1 MSLSDRVFD
10 FIVVGA
16 GAAGCVLASRL
27 SERSDWQVLLV
38 EAGPDAP
45 AGHEHPDILD
55 PMPVSFGNPRFSWP
69 GLRAEVGVDPG
80 DGRPRGSRHFLQG
93 FGVGGGTNINGSI
106 AFRGQPDDY
115 DTWHRLGANGWGWGE
130 VLPYFRRL
138 ENDLDCQGPLHGQ
151 GGPIVVRRNRP
162 EQLAPFSR
170 AVHQA
175 LLRQGHRPLD
185 DYNGDFEDGLGML
198 PMTNR
203 TDRRVSASTAYLD
216 AAVRRRP
223 NLLILSG
230 ARADRLLIGGGR
242 VTGVQVHTAS
252 GPLSLSGRETI
263 VSCGGIFSPALL
275 MRSGIGPGDHLS
287 ALGIEVV
294 RNLPGVG
301 ARLQNHPKIEIA
313 VHLPGRS
320 AQPAGQRDLGQNCL
334 RFSSGLDGC
343 LPHDMGMVSIN
354 KAAWHALGARIG
366 ALGVALYQPHSLG
379 QVQLASAD
387 PGDMPSVKFNLL
399 SDERDFERM
408 RQGLAFAAR
417 VLSEPGV
424 LAVRHQ
430 AFMPQGG
437 LVQKL
442 APRNGR
448 NAVLAQAIRGLL
460 DIAPLRK
467 AALGPRALDT
477 QALADD
483 PQALREIVRAHTGL
497 SHHVSGTCRMGRDDD
512 PGAVTEPSGRV
523 RGVQGLRVADAS
535 LFPVIVRAGM
545 YLPVMMVAE
554 KLAEH
559 IRRER

>member
-1 MSLSDRVFD
+1 MSLADRVFD

-27 SERSDWQVLLV
+27 SERPEGQVLLV

-45 AGHEHPDILD
+45 PGREHPDILD
-55 PMPVSFGNPRFSWP
+55 PLPVSFGNPRFAWA
-69 GLRAEVGVDPG
+69 GLQAEVGVDPG
-80 DGRPRGSRHFLQG
+80 DGRPRHSRHFLQG

-115 DTWHRLGANGWGWGE
+115 DTWHRMGANGWGWGE

-138 ENDLDCQGPLHGQ
+138 ENDLDCAGPLHGQ
-151 GGPIVVRRNRP
+151 DGPIVVRRHRP
-162 EQLAPFSR
+162 DELAPFSR
-170 AVHQA
+170 AVHEA

-185 DYNGDFEDGLGML
+185 DYNGDFGDGLGML

-203 TDRRVSASTAYLD
+203 PDRRVSASTAYLTET
-216 AAVRRRP
+216 VRRRP
-223 NLLILSG
+223 NLHILSG
-230 ARADRLLIGGGR
+230 ARADRLLFEGGR
-242 VTGVQVHTAS
+242 VTGVQVHTAA
-252 GPLSLSGRETI
+252 GALRLSGRETL
-263 VSCGGIFSPALL
+263 VSCGGLFSPALL
-275 MRSGIGPGDHLS
+275 MRSGIGPGEHLS
-287 ALGIEVV
+287 ALGIPVV
-294 RNLPGVG
+294 RDLPGVG

-313 VHLPGRS
+313 VHLPARS
-320 AQPAGQRDLGQNCL
+320 AQSARQRDLGQNCL
-334 RFSSGLDGC
+334 RYSSGLDGC

-387 PGDMPSVKFNLL
+387 PGVLPRVAFNLL
-399 SDERDFERM
+399 SDERDFTRM
-408 RQGLAFAAR
+408 SQGLAFAAR

-424 LAVRHQ
+424 RAARHQ

-437 LVQKL
+437 LVKKL
-442 APRNGR
+442 ALRNR
-448 NAVLAQAIRGLL
+448 RHALLAQAIRCLL
-460 DIAPLRK
+460 DIGPLRQ

-497 SHHVSGTCRMGRDDD
+497 SHHVSGTCRMGREDD
-512 PGAVTEPSGRV
+512 PGAVTDSHGRV
-523 RGVQGLRVADAS
+523 HGLQGLRVADAS